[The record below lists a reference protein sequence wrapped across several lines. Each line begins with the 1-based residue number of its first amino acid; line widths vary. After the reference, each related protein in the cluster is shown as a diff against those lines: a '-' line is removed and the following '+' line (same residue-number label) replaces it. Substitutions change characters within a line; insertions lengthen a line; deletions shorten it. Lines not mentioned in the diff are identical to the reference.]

1 MKRYAVLI
9 AALLLLA
16 ALMPAAAADLEPA
29 PEGSF
34 TVAVIPDTQSY
45 RGREAGAQA
54 DGLPAL
60 ENPYFEALTPW
71 ILEHLRSQR
80 IVFVT
85 HSGDI
90 VDKNIP
96 EQWEVARMC
105 MDRLHGAVPYG
116 IAPGNHDM
124 TSAGDTSLFQQYFG
138 AERFAG
144 FRWYGGAYAGN
155 PDLGPAT
162 SGNNANSYQ
171 LISAGGLDL
180 LFLHLECNAPDDV
193 LAWAEDVLA
202 RYPERKVF
210 VTSHMSLGPL
220 HPPTTA
226 EGWFDDP
233 KGRMLWHK
241 RHKER
246 GNTPQQLW
254 EKLYSKHPNIML
266 VQTGD
271 QSRTQAI
278 RQSSRAEGG
287 NIVHEMMFDYGGGR
301 NIRLL
306 RFMPAQNRIQAIT
319 WNVQDECLLESS
331 DRVLDRGQWQFTL
344 RQDLGGGAA
353 GRWASTAARPHPALK
368 WVARP
373 MFR

>member
-202 RYPERKVF
+202 RYHERKVF

-220 HPPTTA
+220 HP
-226 EGWFDDP
+226 
-233 KGRMLWHK
+233 
-241 RHKER
+241 
-246 GNTPQQLW
+246 PQQLW